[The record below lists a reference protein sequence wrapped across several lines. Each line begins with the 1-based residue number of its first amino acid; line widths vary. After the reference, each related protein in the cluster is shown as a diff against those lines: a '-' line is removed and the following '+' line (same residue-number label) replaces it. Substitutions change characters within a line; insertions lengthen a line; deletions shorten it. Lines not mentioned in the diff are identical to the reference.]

1 MTQVKEYDVHGCTNA
16 AKGMDGRELRVKR
29 KGMNVD
35 EVEKWLGPNLG
46 YDV

>member
-1 MTQVKEYDVHGCTNA
+1 MMQVEDYDVHGCTNA
-16 AKGMDGRELRVKR
+16 AEAKDGRERRAER
-29 KGMNVD
+29 KGMERA